1 MRRVLVTHV
10 DSPVGRRLIKALY
23 HDTEVDLVL
32 GTGTGP
38 SPTFLE
44 PYRDKCAYERIDLA
58 RARHLSSFFHSRR
71 FAAAEIDSLIHLS
84 FCAERAGE
92 HIPGNVPSLVS
103 ETRRLVEESLEQQG
117 IERFVYLSSAFV
129 YRPEPGSSNVVS
141 EGQLLGFEAEGDPE
155 VRAWIHADLI
165 CQGELNAPRLK
176 MTILRAATI
185 VTDAGDFVHSPPL
198 ERGGGALGFDPLVCL
213 VADRDLAR
221 ALVLALHS
229 DRPGIYNIA
238 GRDVFPRSQLSRQP
252 RRLGPIALPPLVGG
266 ALSLFQSLLGRAGP
280 GDAAFRRYG
289 VVLNTGLAADVLG
302 FEPMYRI
309 EVHGEG
315 SARRVDT
322 VRYR

>member
-10 DSPVGRRLIKALY
+10 DSLVGRRLVKALY

-38 SPTFLE
+38 TPSFLE

-58 RARHLSSFFHSRR
+58 RARHLSSFFHSER
-71 FAAAEIDSLIHLS
+71 FATAGIDSVIHLS
-84 FCAERAGE
+84 FCAESAGE

-103 ETRRLVEESLEQQG
+103 ETRRLVAESLEQAG
-117 IERFVYLSSAFV
+117 IERFIYLSSGFV
-129 YRPEPGSSNVVS
+129 YQPEPGSSNVMS
-141 EGQLLGFEAEGDPE
+141 ESQLLGFEAELDPE
-155 VRAWIHADLI
+155 VRAWIDADLI
-165 CQGELNAPRLK
+165 CQGELNNPRLK

-185 VTDAGDFVHSPPL
+185 VTDAGEFVHSPPL
-198 ERGGGALGFDPLVCL
+198 ERSLGYLGFDPLVSL

-238 GRDVFPRSQLSRQP
+238 GRDVFPRSELRTKG
-252 RRLGPIALPPLVGG
+252 RRFGPITLLPVIGDT
-266 ALSLFQSLLGRAGP
+266 LSLLQSLFGRSSH
-280 GDAAFRRYG
+280 GDNGWCRYG
-289 VVLNTGLAADVLG
+289 VVLATGLAANILG
-302 FEPMYRI
+302 FEPQYRI

-315 SARRVDT
+315 AARRVDT